1 MSGLQPRF
9 VVGIDLG
16 TTNSAVAL
24 VDTSVSPAKTEIFSI
39 PQIVAPGQTDRLTV
53 LPSFHYEPAQG
64 ELPSGSLRLP
74 WHPRDP
80 EYVVGV
86 FARDQGIINPGR
98 LVSSAKSWLC
108 HGGVDRQAPLLPWHA
123 PPEVTRIS
131 PVEASTR
138 YLRHIREAWDWQFP
152 DAPLNQ
158 QQVVLTL
165 PASFDEVARELTLR
179 AAERAGLR
187 DVTVIEEP
195 QAAFYA
201 WMYLQ
206 GDRWKEHV
214 RPGETVLVCD
224 IGGGTTD
231 FTLIRALPAKGGE
244 LRLERIAVGEHLIL
258 GGDNLDLALAYHLE
272 RRLLGDGH
280 LEPREWGQLINL
292 CRRWKEVLLS
302 EEAPEE
308 LTVHMPGTGGR
319 LIGGGRQLLLTRGE
333 IEELLIEGF
342 FPRVS
347 LDAEPARVASGFRE
361 FGLPYAPDPA
371 VTRYL
376 AAFLRAH
383 RHAVE
388 GAELFG
394 AVRPDLVLF
403 NGGVFE
409 SSKLRRRVV
418 EVLQRWF
425 RTPQSPQWS
434 PRVLAGDRLDLAV
447 ARGAAYYGLVRRG
460 QGVRIGSGLPRSYY
474 IVVGG
479 SLSRATEVTSSEE
492 TPAVESPAASEVSRS
507 AAAGDMALCVVP
519 AGLEPGDQVC
529 VEEPRLELVLSQPV
543 EFPLYVS
550 TVRTTDR
557 PGQLVP
563 VVPEQLTPLVPLRTV
578 LKTRK
583 RESSASVSVR
593 LFARLTE
600 IGTLDLWCAECKGKN
615 TWKLQFDIR
624 KSYASEDQGQG
635 TSSPEPLAIWEEA
648 SWVACEQVLEDTF
661 GEPGTA
667 APEGVI
673 KRLSVAL
680 GMDRDDWP
688 AMLLRRMW
696 EALVELEK
704 GRRKSP
710 AHEARWL
717 NLLGFV
723 LRPGFGI
730 PLDDWR
736 VEETWRL
743 LQGRLVYP
751 NPVCRSEWF
760 IMWRRIAGGLAAG
773 WQQSLAEPLLGAV
786 RNLAR
791 QLRSTGHGNLPFASH
806 EAAEVWRLLGS
817 LELLPVGIK
826 AEIGNIIIELLNKDK
841 LKPQQPALVWA
852 LARIGARQ
860 PTYGPLNCVVSP
872 EVVAEWINRLLKLEA
887 TEPLFHLALMQ
898 LARRTD
904 DRYRDIPERLR
915 HRTAEWLR
923 KSHASPHLIQLVL
936 HGGQLEKAEQEALF
950 GEKLPLGLRLAP
962 P

>member
-1 MSGLQPRF
+1 MSDLQPRF

-16 TTNSAVAL
+16 TTNSAVAF
-24 VDTSVSPAKTEIFSI
+24 VDTSASSWKIEIFSI
-39 PQIVAPGQTDRLTV
+39 PQIVAAGLTERLTV
-53 LPSFHYEPAQG
+53 LPSFHYEPAKG
-64 ELPSGSLRLP
+64 EFPSGSLRLP
-74 WHPRDP
+74 WHERDLD
-80 EYVVGV
+80 YVVGV
-86 FARDQGIINPGR
+86 FARDQGVVNPGR

-131 PVEASTR
+131 PVEASAR

-152 DAPLNQ
+152 DAPLAQ

-187 DVTVIEEP
+187 DVTLIEEP

-206 GDRWKEHV
+206 GDRWKEQV
-214 RPGETVLVCD
+214 RPWETILVCD

-231 FTLIRALPAKGGE
+231 FTLIRALPGKSGE

-272 RRLLGDGH
+272 RRLLGDGR
-280 LEPREWGQLINL
+280 LGPREWGQLLNL
-292 CRRWKEVLLS
+292 CRRWKEVLLG
-302 EEAPEE
+302 EQAPEE
-308 LTVHMPGTGGR
+308 LTVHLPGAGGR
-319 LIGGGRQLLLTRGE
+319 LIGGGYQLRLTRQE
-333 IEELLIEGF
+333 IEELLVEGF

-347 LDAEPARVASGFRE
+347 LDAEPARGASGFRE

-388 GAELFG
+388 GAERFG

-409 SSKLRRRVV
+409 SPKLRRRVL
-418 EVLQRWF
+418 EVLQSWF
-425 RTPQSPQWS
+425 RTPANPEWT
-434 PRVLAGDRLDLAV
+434 PRVLEGDRLDLAV

-460 QGVRIGSGLPRSYY
+460 HGIRIGSGLPRSYY

-479 SLSRATEVTSSEE
+479 GLSGTSENG
-492 TPAVESPAASEVSRS
+492 ALGQSPAEEIHASPDGSGS
-507 AAAGDMALCVVP
+507 PLAGQMALCVVP

-529 VEEPRLELVLSQPV
+529 VQEPRLELLLSQPV

-578 LKTRK
+578 LRTRK
-583 RESSASVSVR
+583 RQAATSVSVR

-600 IGTLDLWCAECKGKN
+600 IGTLDLWCAECEGKN
-615 TWKLQFDIR
+615 SWKLQFDVR
-624 KSYASEDQGQG
+624 KSYASENPEEE
-635 TSSPEPLAIWEEA
+635 SSPERLAIWEES
-648 SWVACEQVLEDTF
+648 SWLVCERVLRETF
-661 GEPGTA
+661 GTEGTA
-667 APEGVI
+667 APEGVV
-673 KRLSVAL
+673 KRLSGAL
-680 GMDRDDWP
+680 GLDRDDWP
-688 AMLLRRMW
+688 ATLLRRMW
-696 EALVELEK
+696 ETLVELEG

-710 AHEARWL
+710 SHEARWL

-723 LRPGFGI
+723 LRPGFGV
-730 PLDDWR
+730 PMDDWR

-743 LQGRLVYP
+743 LQGKLIFP
-751 NPVCRSEWF
+751 GPLCRSEWF
-760 IMWRRIAGGLAAG
+760 VMWRRIAGGLAAG

-817 LELLPVGIK
+817 LELLSVGIK
-826 AEIGNIIIELLNKDK
+826 AEIGTIILELLTKDK
-841 LKPQQPALVWA
+841 LKPQHPALIWA

-860 PTYGPLNCVVSP
+860 PTYGPLNCVVAP
-872 EVVAEWINRLLKLEA
+872 EVVAEWLTQLLKME
-887 TEPLFHLALMQ
+887 TPDPLFQLAVMQ

-904 DRYRDIPERLR
+904 DRYRDIPDRLR
-915 HRTAEWLR
+915 HRAAEWLR
-923 KSHASPHLIQLVL
+923 KRQASPHLVQLVL
-936 HGGQLEKAEQEALF
+936 EGGKLEKAEQEALF
-950 GEKLPLGLRLAP
+950 GEKLPLGLRLASA
-962 P
+962 